1 MGSVGDVSRVLLAC
15 VLHALGTNPAA
26 VRGFRN
32 RFPKPNFEMMS
43 ARFQTSV
50 PSFSFFLVGS
60 VGDVSRVLLAC
71 VLHALGT
78 NPAAVRGFRNRFPKP
93 NFEMMSARFQTSVPS
108 FSFFLVGSVGDVS
121 RVLLACVLHALG
133 TNPAAVRGFRNRFP
147 KPNFEMMSARFQTSV
162 PGYSRI
168 VSCDVGRPGRYIS
181 FLFFLFSGFR
191 RRRFDSFMACVLHA
205 LGTNPAAV
213 RGFRNR
219 FPKPNF
225 EMMSAR
231 FQTSVPG
238 YSRIVSCDVGRPGGY
253 LFSFLFFLFSGFRR
267 RRFESFIGL
276 CFACLGH
283 ESCCCSRLSQPFSKA
298 KFRDDVGA
306 IPDERAFLFFL
317 FSGFRRRRFESFI
330 GLCFACLGYE
340 SCCCSRLSQPFS
352 KAKFRDDVG
361 AIPDERTFLFFL
373 FSGFRRRR
381 FESFIGLCFACLGY
395 ESCCCSR
402 LSQPFSKAKF
412 RDDVGAIP
420 DERTW
425 L

>member
-1 MGSVGDVSRVLLAC
+1 
-15 VLHALGTNPAA
+15 
-26 VRGFRN
+26 
-32 RFPKPNFEMMS
+32 MS
-43 ARFQTSV
+43 EGLEAIL
-50 PSFSFFLVGS
+50 FL
-60 VGDVSRVLLAC
+60 
-71 VLHALGT
+71 
-78 NPAAVRGFRNRFPKP
+78 
-93 NFEMMSARFQTSVPS
+93 S

-168 VSCDVGRPGRYIS
+168 VSCDVGRPGGYLFSILS
-181 FLFFLFSGFR
+181 FSFFLVGSVG
-191 RRRFDSFMACVLHA
+191 DVSTVLLACVLHA

-267 RRFESFIGL
+267 RRF
-276 CFACLGH
+276 
-283 ESCCCSRLSQPFSKA
+283 
-298 KFRDDVGA
+298 D
-306 IPDERAFLFFL
+306 
-317 FSGFRRRRFESFI
+317 
-330 GLCFACLGYE
+330 
-340 SCCCSRLSQPFS
+340 
-352 KAKFRDDVG
+352 
-361 AIPDERTFLFFL
+361 
-373 FSGFRRRR
+373 
-381 FESFIGLCFACLGY
+381 SFIGLCFACLGY

>member
-1 MGSVGDVSRVLLAC
+1 
-15 VLHALGTNPAA
+15 
-26 VRGFRN
+26 
-32 RFPKPNFEMMS
+32 MS
-43 ARFQTSV
+43 EGLEAIFFL
-50 PSFSFFLVGS
+50 SFSFFLVGS

-121 RVLLACVLHALG
+121 RVLLH
-133 TNPAAVRGFRNRFP
+133 
-147 KPNFEMMSARFQTSV
+147 
-162 PGYSRI
+162 
-168 VSCDVGRPGRYIS
+168 
-181 FLFFLFSGFR
+181 
-191 RRRFDSFMACVLHA
+191 
-205 LGTNPAAV
+205 
-213 RGFRNR
+213 
-219 FPKPNF
+219 
-225 EMMSAR
+225 
-231 FQTSVPG
+231 
-238 YSRIVSCDVGRPGGY
+238 
-253 LFSFLFFLFSGFRR
+253 
-267 RRFESFIGL
+267 
-276 CFACLGH
+276 
-283 ESCCCSRLSQPFSKA
+283 
-298 KFRDDVGA
+298 
-306 IPDERAFLFFL
+306 
-317 FSGFRRRRFESFI
+317 

-425 L
+425 LYPIDRIRQKSSLDLFLENRSIFQKSIYLSFV

>member
-1 MGSVGDVSRVLLAC
+1 M
-15 VLHALGTNPAA
+15 
-26 VRGFRN
+26 
-32 RFPKPNFEMMS
+32 
-43 ARFQTSV
+43 
-50 PSFSFFLVGS
+50 
-60 VGDVSRVLLAC
+60 
-71 VLHALGT
+71 
-78 NPAAVRGFRNRFPKP
+78 
-93 NFEMMSARFQTSVPS
+93 
-108 FSFFLVGSVGDVS
+108 GSVGDVS

-168 VSCDVGRPGRYIS
+168 ILAMSEGLEAI
-181 FLFFLFSGFR
+181 FFLSFSFFLVGSVGDVSR
-191 RRRFDSFMACVLHA
+191 VLLACVLHA

-276 CFACLGH
+276 CFACLG
-283 ESCCCSRLSQPFSKA
+283 
-298 KFRDDVGA
+298 
-306 IPDERAFLFFL
+306 
-317 FSGFRRRRFESFI
+317 
-330 GLCFACLGYE
+330 
-340 SCCCSRLSQPFS
+340 
-352 KAKFRDDVG
+352 
-361 AIPDERTFLFFL
+361 
-373 FSGFRRRR
+373 
-381 FESFIGLCFACLGY
+381 Y

>member
-1 MGSVGDVSRVLLAC
+1 MPWVRILLLFEAFATVFQSQISRWCRRDSRRAYLAI
-15 VLHALGTNPAA
+15 VELFLA
-26 VRGFRN
+26 
-32 RFPKPNFEMMS
+32 MS
-43 ARFQTSV
+43 EGLEAIFFL
-50 PSFSFFLVGS
+50 SFSFFLVGS
-60 VGDVSRVLLAC
+60 VGDVSTVLL
-71 VLHALGT
+71 
-78 NPAAVRGFRNRFPKP
+78 
-93 NFEMMSARFQTSVPS
+93 
-108 FSFFLVGSVGDVS
+108 
-121 RVLLACVLHALG
+121 
-133 TNPAAVRGFRNRFP
+133 
-147 KPNFEMMSARFQTSV
+147 
-162 PGYSRI
+162 
-168 VSCDVGRPGRYIS
+168 
-181 FLFFLFSGFR
+181 
-191 RRRFDSFMACVLHA
+191 ACVLHA

-267 RRFESFIGL
+267 RRFDSFIGIVFCMPWVRIL
-276 CFACLGH
+276 LLFEAFATVFQSQISRWCRRDSRRAYLAIVELFLAMSEGLEAIFFLSFSFFLVGSVGDVSTVLLACVLHALGTNPAAVRGFRNRFPKPNF
-283 ESCCCSRLSQPFSKA
+283 EMMSARFQTSVPGYSRIVSC
-298 KFRDDVGA
+298 DVGR
-306 IPDERAFLFFL
+306 PGGYLFSFLFFL
-317 FSGFRRRRFESFI
+317 FSGFRRRRFDSFI

-352 KAKFRDDVG
+352 KAKFRYL
-361 AIPDERTFLFFL
+361 ISFLFFL

>member
-1 MGSVGDVSRVLLAC
+1 MSEGLEAIFFLSFSFFLVGSVGDVSTVLLAC

-121 RVLLACVLHALG
+121 TVLLACVLHALG

-168 VSCDVGRPGRYIS
+168 VSCDVGRPGGYLIS

-191 RRRFDSFMACVLHA
+191 R
-205 LGTNPAAV
+205 
-213 RGFRNR
+213 
-219 FPKPNF
+219 
-225 EMMSAR
+225 
-231 FQTSVPG
+231 Q
-238 YSRIVSCDVGRPGGY
+238 
-253 LFSFLFFLFSGFRR
+253 
-267 RRFESFIGL
+267 RFESFIGL

-306 IPDERAFLFFL
+306 IPDER
-317 FSGFRRRRFESFI
+317 
-330 GLCFACLGYE
+330 
-340 SCCCSRLSQPFS
+340 
-352 KAKFRDDVG
+352 
-361 AIPDERTFLFFL
+361 
-373 FSGFRRRR
+373 
-381 FESFIGLCFACLGY
+381 
-395 ESCCCSR
+395 
-402 LSQPFSKAKF
+402 
-412 RDDVGAIP
+412 
-420 DERTW
+420 TW

>member
-1 MGSVGDVSRVLLAC
+1 M
-15 VLHALGTNPAA
+15 
-26 VRGFRN
+26 
-32 RFPKPNFEMMS
+32 
-43 ARFQTSV
+43 
-50 PSFSFFLVGS
+50 
-60 VGDVSRVLLAC
+60 
-71 VLHALGT
+71 
-78 NPAAVRGFRNRFPKP
+78 
-93 NFEMMSARFQTSVPS
+93 
-108 FSFFLVGSVGDVS
+108 GSVGDVS

-168 VSCDVGRPGRYIS
+168 VSCDVGRPGGYLFS
-181 FLFFLFSGFR
+181 FLFFLLVGSVG
-191 RRRFDSFMACVLHA
+191 DVSTVLLACVLHA

-219 FPKPNF
+219 FPKPNFEMMSARFQTSVPGYSKIVSCDVGRPGGYLISFLFFLFSGFRRRRFESFIGLCFACLGHESCCCSRLSQPFPKPNF

-267 RRFESFIGL
+267 RRFDSFIGL
-276 CFACLGH
+276 CFACLGY